1 MHTYI
6 QRYICKCLSI
16 FICAFWW
23 CLPLQCCLKGALTV
37 CGLLRVAT
45 KLQLVLCK
53 CICVLQLAFPHTQT
67 YILMHTYSQISLFRL
82 VALIWGILL
91 SLDIMLFC
99 STFGCGSKATF
110 AFISMRRRSHIHT
123 YVSKYV
129 HVCNEHTYIYV
140 CRSVWHSIDWHQ
152 NNRV

>member
-1 MHTYI
+1 MHFNDACPFNVVLKVRWPSAASCELPPNCNWFYANAFVCCNSHSTHKHTY
-6 QRYICKCLSI
+6 
-16 FICAFWW
+16 W
-23 CLPLQCCLKGALTV
+23 CIHTPTLT
-37 CGLLRVAT
+37 
-45 KLQLVLCK
+45 
-53 CICVLQLAFPHTQT
+53 
-67 YILMHTYSQISLFRL
+67 QISLFRL

-110 AFISMRRRSHIHT
+110 AFISMRRRSHVHT

-129 HVCNEHTYIYV
+129 HVFNEHTYIYV